1 MGSPESRGAPP
12 GKGPVL
18 LALRHY
24 GRELLRLRWLTLP
37 GMLLPALGNIGIYYI
52 APLVVAKLVGRIADD
67 AGITLGSTLPYV
79 LGFAG
84 VLLLAETLWRLGLHC
99 LNRLDALGIE
109 HLYVIGMD
117 ELFAKDAAFF
127 HDNFAGSLTKRVLSF
142 ASRFEQFVDTLTF
155 SLMGNLVPLLFGAV
169 VLWRYEPL
177 LVGGLLVMIALTAV
191 CVVPLIRRRQKLVTQ
206 REEAIA
212 RVSGHV
218 ADSLMNMDTVR
229 AFAAE
234 ERESAEHRSRVAES
248 RRLSLR
254 SWDYGNLRIDTLV
267 APLSVLTNVLGLL
280 LAVTLGGG
288 AHGVEA
294 VVVAFTYY
302 TNATR
307 IMFEFNQI
315 YRRMESS
322 VTEAAQFTELL
333 LKPPTVL
340 DPAAPEPL
348 LSRAADVRFEQVTFA
363 HEGAAPLFEGLDLAV
378 PSGARIGLVG
388 RSGGGKTTLS
398 RLLLRMTD
406 VDDGRILIGGQ
417 DISRLRQAD
426 LRGLIAY
433 VPQDPAMFHR
443 TLRDNIAFARPDATD
458 AEIRRAAE
466 AAHVL
471 EFADALP
478 DGFDTMVGER
488 GVKLSGGQRQRVAL
502 ARAILRDAPILL
514 LDEATSALDSE
525 SEILV
530 QDALWRLM
538 EGRTALVVAHRLSTV
553 AGMDRLV
560 VLDRGRIV
568 EQGTHQELLT
578 SDGAYAKLWQH
589 QSGGF
594 LDDNAVDDNPV
605 DNKPVDN
612 KPVDDSS
619 ARAERL

>member
-1 MGSPESRGAPP
+1 MGLSEAHAGAP
-12 GKGPVL
+12 GKGSVA
-18 LALRHY
+18 LALRYY
-24 GRELLRLRWLTLP
+24 GRELSRLRRLTLP
-37 GMLLPALGNIGIYYI
+37 AMFLPALGNIGISYL
-52 APLVVAKLVGRIADD
+52 APLIVAKLVGRV
-67 AGITLGSTLPYV
+67 AGGTAFGFATAMPYV

-84 VLLLAETLWRLGLHC
+84 VLLLAEALWRLGLHC

-109 HLYVIGMD
+109 HLYVVGMD

-142 ASRFEQFVDTLTF
+142 ASRFEEVVDTVTF
-155 SLMGNLVPLLFGAV
+155 QIVGSLVPLLFGSV

-177 LVGGLLVMIALTAV
+177 LVVGLVTMIVLTAL
-191 CVVPLIRRRQKLVTQ
+191 CVAPLIRRRQALVSQ
-206 REEAIA
+206 REAAVA

-218 ADSLMNMDTVR
+218 ADSLTNMDTVR

-234 ERESAEHRSRVAES
+234 EREAAEHRSRVAES
-248 RRLSLR
+248 RRLTLR

-267 APLSVLTNVLGLL
+267 APLSVLTNGLGLL
-280 LAVTLGGG
+280 LAITLGSGGHSG
-288 AHGVEA
+288 AHSVEA
-294 VVVAFTYY
+294 IVVAFTYY
-302 TNATR
+302 SNATR

-315 YRRMESS
+315 YRRLESS
-322 VTEAAQFTELL
+322 MTEAAQFTELL
-333 LKPPTVL
+333 MTPATVL
-340 DPAAPEPL
+340 DPVSPEPL
-348 LSRAADVRFEQVTFA
+348 RNRSNRSADVHFEQVTFTHA
-363 HEGAAPLFEGLDLAV
+363 GAEPLFEGLDLAV
-378 PSGARIGLVG
+378 PGGEKIGLVG
-388 RSGGGKTTLS
+388 RSGGGKSTLT
-398 RLLLRMTD
+398 RLLLRMKD
-406 VDDGRILIGGQ
+406 IDSGRILVGGQ
-417 DISRLRQAD
+417 DISSLRQAD

-443 TLRDNIAFARPDATD
+443 TLRDNIAFARPEASE

-466 AAHVL
+466 AAHVT

-478 DGFDTMVGER
+478 EGFDTMVGER

-525 SEILV
+525 SEVLV
-530 QDALWRLM
+530 QEALWRLM

-568 EQGTHQELLT
+568 EQGTHLELLA
-578 SDGAYAKLWQH
+578 SEGAYAKLWQH

-594 LDDNAVDDNPV
+594 LEDTPRERAVTPTA
-605 DNKPVDN
+605 
-612 KPVDDSS
+612 S
-619 ARAERL
+619 